1 MWFIKIDQKLN
12 NLLFE
17 VHKLVRLLDLES
29 PKPLVGKVDNP
40 SR

>member
-17 VHKLVRLLDLES
+17 VHKLVCFLDLES
-29 PKPLVGKVDNP
+29 SKPFVGKIDNP

>member
-17 VHKLVRLLDLES
+17 VHKLMRLLDLES
-29 PKPLVGKVDNP
+29 SEPFVGKVDNP